1 MGNGAYKFP
10 PKVLLSHRTDR
21 AAKPTAAKV
30 GTIDVE
36 TDVASATI
44 WLTSSSLQEMTKLVR

>member
-1 MGNGAYKFP
+1 MRNGAYKFS

-21 AAKPTAAKV
+21 VAKPMAAKA

-36 TDVASATI
+36 TAVASVTI
-44 WLTSSSLQEMTKLVR
+44 WLTSSSLKEMSKLVR